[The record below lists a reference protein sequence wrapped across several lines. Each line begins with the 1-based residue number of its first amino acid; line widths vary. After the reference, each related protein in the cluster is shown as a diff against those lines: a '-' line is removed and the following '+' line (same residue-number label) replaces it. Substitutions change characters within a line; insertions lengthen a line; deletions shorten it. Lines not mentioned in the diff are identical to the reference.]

1 MGWLITLGILILL
14 GILPLG
20 ASVKY
25 DAEGPL
31 VKVIAGPVRITVF
44 PRDKKPKKE
53 KNQKKS
59 KKEPE
64 KTEPSDHKPVETAQA
79 EPAKKSEPAPKPAE
93 SKAERSAPP
102 KEEKK
107 KSGGPIT
114 DFLPLLKVA
123 LDLLNDFRRKLR
135 INRLEVKLVMAGGDP
150 CDLAVNYGKAWT
162 AIGNLLPRLE
172 KVLVIKKRD
181 IDVECDFTASQTTI
195 YARLDLTIT
204 LGRILAIVVVYGF
217 RAVVEF
223 LKIKNKR
230 KGGASK

>member
-1 MGWLITLGILILL
+1 MGWLITLGIVVLL
-14 GILPLG
+14 AILPLG

-31 VKVIAGPVRITVF
+31 VKLIAGPVKITLF
-44 PRDKKPKKE
+44 PRPKKPKKE
-53 KNQKKS
+53 KKP
-59 KKEPE
+59 KEPE
-64 KTEPSDHKPVETAQA
+64 KAPEKKERPAPASPK
-79 EPAKKSEPAPKPAE
+79 EPAKEQPAE
-93 SKAERSAPP
+93 TPEKP
-102 KEEKK
+102 EKK
-107 KSGGPIT
+107 KSGGPVT

-135 INRLEVKLVMAGGDP
+135 VNRLEVKLVMAGGDP
-150 CDLAVNYGKAWT
+150 CDLAMNYGKAWA
-162 AIGNLLPRLE
+162 AIGNLMPRLE
-172 KVLVIKKRD
+172 RVLVIKKRD

-204 LGRILAIVVVYGF
+204 LGRILAIAVVYGV

-223 LKIKNKR
+223 LKIMNKR

>member
-1 MGWLITLGILILL
+1 MGWIITLGILVLL
-14 GILPLG
+14 AILPLG

-31 VKVIAGPVRITVF
+31 VRLIAGPVKITLF
-44 PRDKKPKKE
+44 PRTPKPQKE
-53 KNQKKS
+53 KKQ
-59 KKEPE
+59 KEPE
-64 KTEPSDHKPVETAQA
+64 KVPPVKKKAAAAAAKKPEKQTTAAQEETA
-79 EPAKKSEPAPKPAE
+79 EM
-93 SKAERSAPP
+93 KA
-102 KEEKK
+102 
-107 KSGGPIT
+107 GGPVT

-135 INRLEVKLVMAGGDP
+135 VDRLEAKIVMAGGDP
-150 CDLAVNYGKAWT
+150 CDLAINYGRAWT
-162 AIGNLLPRLE
+162 AVGNLMPRLE

-181 IDVECDFTASQTTI
+181 IDVECDFTASKTTI

-204 LGRILAIVVVYGF
+204 LGRILAIAVVYGF
-217 RAVVEF
+217 RAIVEL

>member
-1 MGWLITLGILILL
+1 MGWLITLGVLLLL

-25 DAEGPL
+25 DADGPL
-31 VKVIAGPVRITVF
+31 VKVIAGPIRITVF

-53 KNQKKS
+53 KKKT
-59 KKEPE
+59 EQAPE
-64 KTEPSDHKPVETAQA
+64 KTEPVEEKPQKAA
-79 EPAKKSEPAPKPAE
+79 ESAPKKEKTA
-93 SKAERSAPP
+93 KSAP
-102 KEEKK
+102 KEEPEK

-135 INRLEVKLVMAGGDP
+135 VNRLEVKLVMAGGDP
-150 CDLAVNYGKAWT
+150 CDLAMNYGKAWT

-181 IDVECDFTASQTTI
+181 IDVACDFIASKTTI

-204 LGRILAIVVVYGF
+204 LGRILAIAVIYGF

-223 LKIKNKR
+223 IKIKNKR

>member
-1 MGWLITLGILILL
+1 MGWLMTLGILLLL

-20 ASVKY
+20 ASVQY
-25 DAEGPL
+25 DADGPL
-31 VKVIAGPVRITVF
+31 VKVIAGPIRITLV
-44 PRDKKPKKE
+44 PRAKKPKKE
-53 KNQKKS
+53 KKK
-59 KKEPE
+59 PE
-64 KTEPSDHKPVETAQA
+64 QA
-79 EPAKKSEPAPKPAE
+79 AENPEPAENKPEEVDKQSPE
-93 SKAERSAPP
+93 SKEQPASKTAASKNETNP
-102 KEEKK
+102 KK

-135 INRLEVKLVMAGGDP
+135 VNRLEVKLVMAGGDP
-150 CDLAVNYGKAWT
+150 CDLAMNYGKAWT

-181 IDVECDFTASQTTI
+181 IDVACDFIASKTTI

-204 LGRILAIVVVYGF
+204 LGRILAIAVIYGF

-223 LKIKNKR
+223 IKIKNKR

>member
-1 MGWLITLGILILL
+1 MGWWITLGILVGLA
-14 GILPLG
+14 ILPLG

-31 VKVIAGPVRITVF
+31 VRLIVGSVKITLF
-44 PRDKKPKKE
+44 PRPKKPQKEKKPKKAKKAPKKLEPVSE
-53 KNQKKS
+53 K
-59 KKEPE
+59 PA
-64 KTEPSDHKPVETAQA
+64 ETAK
-79 EPAKKSEPAPKPAE
+79 PEPAPQAAAPA
-93 SKAERSAPP
+93 
-102 KEEKK
+102 KEEKPKK
-107 KSGGPIT
+107 KSGGPIR
-114 DFLPLLKVA
+114 DFLPLVRVA

-135 INRLEVKLVMAGGDP
+135 VDRLEVKLVMAGGDP
-150 CDLAVNYGKAWT
+150 CDLAVNYGRAWT

-181 IDVECDFTASQTTI
+181 IGVECDFTAPETTI

-204 LGRILAIVVVYGF
+204 LGRILAIAVVYGF
-217 RAVVEF
+217 RAIVEL